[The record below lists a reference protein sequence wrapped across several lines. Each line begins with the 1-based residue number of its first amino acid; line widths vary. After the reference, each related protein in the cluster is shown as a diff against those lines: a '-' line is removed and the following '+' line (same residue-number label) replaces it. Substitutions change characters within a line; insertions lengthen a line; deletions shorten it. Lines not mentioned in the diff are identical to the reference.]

1 MVIFLLFRSPRCLS
15 SPHLCTC
22 SFHIDSRCDMFL
34 SCPSSSVEGSNRLP
48 RPVIPTD
55 DDCDDASAA
64 VSASATLSAFQKI
77 LSLSEAE
84 ILSSVLEL
92 EKSAIETAKKSADD
106 LEAMFLDQALDAVNI
121 RKEKMSR
128 GQWEKNVENDF
139 LQVEVLG
146 NGNEVGHVIFLI
158 DCGLDS
164 LLTSVVAS

>member
-1 MVIFLLFRSPRCLS
+1 M
-15 SPHLCTC
+15 
-22 SFHIDSRCDMFL
+22 
-34 SCPSSSVEGSNRLP
+34 
-48 RPVIPTD
+48 
-55 DDCDDASAA
+55 
-64 VSASATLSAFQKI
+64 
-77 LSLSEAE
+77 SLSEAE

-139 LQVEVLG
+139 LQVEAFG
-146 NGNEVGHVIFLI
+146 NGDEVGHVIFLI